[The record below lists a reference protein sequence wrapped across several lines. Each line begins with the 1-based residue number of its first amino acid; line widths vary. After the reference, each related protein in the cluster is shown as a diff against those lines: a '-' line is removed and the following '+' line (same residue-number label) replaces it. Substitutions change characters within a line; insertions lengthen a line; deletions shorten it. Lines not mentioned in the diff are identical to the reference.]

1 MTTDKSRTASKTS
14 RKPEAAAAVPPAA
27 AAAPA
32 KTGVA
37 ALDDLFAS
45 VNRSDAPGLA
55 VGVALEGKTV
65 YRRGFGLASIEHAVA
80 NTPAT
85 RMRIGSV
92 TKHFTCLAILLLAED
107 GKLDADAPVNRYLP
121 ELPELL
127 GFPTLRQLMNH
138 TSGYRCYVDIETT
151 GGGMSI
157 QPKGKAFAAQ
167 VQQTGANFAPGEAQ
181 LYCNGSFHLLS
192 VVVDRVSGM
201 PFEQFLQ
208 ERVFTPLGMKDTVCA
223 LSDLDILP
231 GMATLHVARPG
242 TAGSIA
248 WRRGIFMTE
257 ECRGEGGIVSTVD
270 DMLLWLAHLRAPNKV
285 VGNADTWRQMTTTA
299 TLNNGQSTVYALGLF
314 CHPYRG
320 VQTVYHHGAVF
331 GGFCQMLT
339 VPEHG
344 LDVII
349 LTNGG
354 MLNHIE
360 TSRRII
366 DAMLGEHLKGDAAP
380 KLASSARFKHLVG
393 TQYVNDAGMVLGFG
407 EAGGL
412 LAGSMLFSQ
421 PAPIFRDEGQQLR
434 VAFEDVA
441 MGPFIYPV
449 AELAAGPDGQA
460 PASFRFTEGGLVT
473 RFKRLPAKPPATA
486 KAGHALLGRFRS
498 QDLDAT
504 ATIAFEGDVLTM
516 RLQGGYGFRHIV
528 LDAFSSTVFR
538 MTVRDEMLPATSAL
552 IVERKG
558 ADVVG
563 FRFSTTRAR
572 GLHFDRVAD

>member
-1 MTTDKSRTASKTS
+1 M
-14 RKPEAAAAVPPAA
+14 
-27 AAAPA
+27 
-32 KTGVA
+32 GVA

-55 VGVALEGKTV
+55 VGVAYQGKTV
-65 YRRGFGLASIEHAVA
+65 YRRGFGLASIEHALA

-92 TKHFTCLAILLLAED
+92 TKHFTCLAILLLAEE

-151 GGGMSI
+151 GGGMAT

-167 VQQTGANFAPGEAQ
+167 MQQTGANFAPGEAQ

-201 PFEQFLQ
+201 PFEQFLL
-208 ERVFTPLGMKDTVCA
+208 ERVFAPLGMKDTACVA
-223 LSDLDILP
+223 SDLDILP

-242 TAGSIA
+242 PAGGIA

-257 ECRGEGGIVSTVD
+257 EVRGEGGIVSTVD
-270 DMLLWLAHLRAPNKV
+270 DMLLWLAHLRSPNKV
-285 VGNADTWRQMTTTA
+285 VGSAETWRQMTSTA
-299 TLNNGQSTVYALGLF
+299 TLNNGQGTVYALGLF

-320 VQTVYHHGAVF
+320 VQTVYHHGAVY
-331 GGFCQMLT
+331 GGMCQMLT

-344 LDVII
+344 LDLII
-349 LTNGG
+349 ITNGG

-360 TSRRII
+360 TSKRMI
-366 DAMLGEHLKGDAAP
+366 DAMLPEHLKGDAAP
-380 KLASSARFKHLVG
+380 KLASSSPFKHLVG
-393 TQYVNDAGMVLGFG
+393 AQYVNDAGMVLGFD
-407 EAGGL
+407 EAGDL

-421 PAPIFRDEGQQLR
+421 AAPMFRDEGHQLR

-460 PASFRFTEGGLVT
+460 PASFTFTESGMVS
-473 RFKRLPAKPPATA
+473 RFKRLPARAPSTA
-486 KAGHALLGRFRS
+486 KVGIALLGRYRS
-498 QDLDAT
+498 QDLDAA
-504 ATIAFEGDVLTM
+504 ATIAFEGDALTM
-516 RLQGGYGFRHIV
+516 RMQGGYGIRHIV
-528 LDAFSSTVFR
+528 LDAASAAVFR
-538 MTVRDEMLPATSAL
+538 MTVRDELLPSTSAL
-552 IVERKG
+552 VVERKG
-558 ADVVG
+558 GAVVG
-563 FRFSTTRAR
+563 FRFGSARAR
-572 GLHFDRVAD
+572 GLHFERVAD

>member
-1 MTTDKSRTASKTS
+1 MATAKKRKT
-14 RKPEAAAAVPPAA
+14 AAPPTP
-27 AAAPA
+27 PA

-55 VGVALEGKTV
+55 VGVALQGKTV

-121 ELPELL
+121 ELPELQ
-127 GFPTLRQLMNH
+127 GYPTLRQLMNH

-151 GGGMSI
+151 GGGMAT

-167 VQQTGANFAPGEAQ
+167 VQQTGANFAPGQAQ

-192 VVVDRVSGM
+192 IIVDRVSGM
-201 PFEQFLQ
+201 PFEQFVQ
-208 ERVFTPLGMKDTVCA
+208 ERILTPLGMKDTACVP
-223 LSDLDILP
+223 SDLEILP

-242 TAGSIA
+242 PGGTIA

-257 ECRGEGGIVSTVD
+257 EMRGEGSIVSTVD

-299 TLNNGQSTVYALGLF
+299 TLNDGQKTVYALGLF

-320 VQTVYHHGAVF
+320 VETVYHHGSVY

-344 LDVII
+344 LDVVII
-349 LTNGG
+349 TNGG
-354 MLNHIE
+354 MINHIE
-360 TSRRII
+360 AGKRIV
-366 DAMLGEHLKGDAAP
+366 DAMLTDHLKGDTAP
-380 KLASSARFKHLVG
+380 KMASSAPFKHLVG
-393 TQYVNDAGMVLGFG
+393 TRYVNDAGLVLGFD
-407 EAGGL
+407 EVGGL

-421 PAPIFRDEGQQLR
+421 PAPIFRDEGHQLR

-460 PASFRFTEGGLVT
+460 PASFTFTESGMVT
-473 RFKRLPAKPPATA
+473 RFKRLPAKAPATA
-486 KAGHALLGRFRS
+486 KVGKALLGRYRS

-516 RLQGGYGFRHIV
+516 RTQGGYGFRHMV
-528 LDAFSSTVFR
+528 LEAASATVFR
-538 MTVRDEMLPATSAL
+538 MTVCDEMLPGTSAL
-552 IVERKG
+552 VLERQG
-558 ADVVG
+558 GEVVG
-563 FRFSTTRAR
+563 FRFGTPRSRS
-572 GLHFDRVAD
+572 LHFERIAD

>member
-1 MTTDKSRTASKTS
+1 L
-14 RKPEAAAAVPPAA
+14 AAAKKQKPS
-27 AAAPA
+27 APHAPQA

-37 ALDDLFAS
+37 ALDDLFAG

-55 VGVALEGKTV
+55 VGVAFQGKTV
-65 YRRGFGLASIEHAVA
+65 YRRGFGMASLEHAVA

-85 RMRIGSV
+85 RLRIGSV
-92 TKHFTCLAILLLAED
+92 TKHFTCLAILLLAEE

-151 GGGMSI
+151 GGGMAT
-157 QPKGKAFAAQ
+157 QPKGKAFTAQ

-201 PFEQFLQ
+201 PFEQFLLD
-208 ERVFTPLGMKDTVCA
+208 RIFAPLGMKDTACVPG
-223 LSDLDILP
+223 DLEILP

-242 TAGSIA
+242 PTGGIA

-257 ECRGEGGIVSTVD
+257 EMRGEGGVVSTVD
-270 DMLLWLAHLRAPNKV
+270 DMLIWLAHLRGPNKL
-285 VGNADTWRQMTTTA
+285 VGNADTWRQMTATA

-320 VQTVYHHGAVF
+320 VETVYHHGAVY

-339 VPEHG
+339 VPEHA
-344 LDVII
+344 LDAII
-349 LTNGG
+349 ITNGG
-354 MLNHIE
+354 MINHIE
-360 TSRRII
+360 ASRRII
-366 DAMLGEHLKGDAAP
+366 DAMLPEHVKGDAAA
-380 KLASSARFKHLVG
+380 KMASSAPFKHLVG
-393 TQYVNDAGMVLGFG
+393 TQYLNDNGLVLGFD

-412 LAGSMLFSQ
+412 LAGSMWFS
-421 PAPIFRDEGQQLR
+421 PAAPIIRDEGPHLR

-441 MGPFIYPV
+441 MGPFTYPV
-449 AELAAGPDGQA
+449 AELAAGPDGKA
-460 PASFRFTEGGLVT
+460 PKAFTFTEGGIAT
-473 RFKRLPAKPPATA
+473 RFKRLPAKAPATT
-486 KAGHALLGRFRS
+486 KAGQALLGRYRS

-504 ATIAFEGDVLTM
+504 ATIGFEGEVLTM
-516 RLQGGYGFRHIV
+516 RMQGGYGQRHIV
-528 LDAFSSTVFR
+528 LDAVSNAVFR
-538 MTVRDEMLPATSAL
+538 MTVRDEMLPGTSAL
-552 IVERKG
+552 VVERQ
-558 ADVVG
+558 DDEVVG
-563 FRFSTTRAR
+563 FRFSTVRSR
-572 GLHFDRVAD
+572 GLHFVRVAS

>member
-1 MTTDKSRTASKTS
+1 LATAKKRKT
-14 RKPEAAAAVPPAA
+14 AAPAAPPAP
-27 AAAPA
+27 PA

-45 VNRSDAPGLA
+45 LNRSDAPGLA
-55 VGVALEGKTV
+55 VGVAVQGKTV
-65 YRRGFGLASIEHAVA
+65 YRRGFGMASIEHAVA

-121 ELPELL
+121 ELPELQ
-127 GFPTLRQLMNH
+127 GYPTLRQLMNH

-151 GGGMSI
+151 GGGMAT

-167 VQQTGANFAPGEAQ
+167 VQQTGANFAPGQAQ

-192 VVVDRVSGM
+192 IIVDRVSGM
-201 PFEQFLQ
+201 PFEQFVH
-208 ERVFTPLGMKDTVCA
+208 ERILTPLGMKDTACVP
-223 LSDLDILP
+223 SDLEILP

-242 TAGSIA
+242 PAGSIA

-257 ECRGEGGIVSTVD
+257 EMRGEGSIVSTVD

-285 VGNADTWRQMTTTA
+285 VGNADTWRQMTSTA
-299 TLNNGQSTVYALGLF
+299 TLNDGQKTVYALGLF
-314 CHPYRG
+314 CHAYRG
-320 VQTVYHHGAVF
+320 VETVYHHGAVY
-331 GGFCQMLT
+331 GGMCQMLT

-349 LTNGG
+349 ITNGG
-354 MLNHIE
+354 MFNHIE
-360 TSRRII
+360 VCKRIM
-366 DAMLGEHLKGDAAP
+366 DAMLSEHLKGDAAP
-380 KLASSARFKHLVG
+380 KMASSAKFKHLVG
-393 TQYVNDAGMVLGFG
+393 TQYVNDAGLVLGFD
-407 EAGGL
+407 EVGGL

-421 PAPIFRDEGQQLR
+421 PAPIFRDEGHQLR

-460 PASFRFTEGGLVT
+460 PASFMFTESGMTT
-473 RFKRLPAKPPATA
+473 RFKRLPAKAPATA
-486 KAGHALLGRFRS
+486 KVGQALLGRYRS

-516 RLQGGYGFRHIV
+516 RTQGGYGFRHMV
-528 LDAFSSTVFR
+528 LEAASATVFR
-538 MTVRDEMLPATSAL
+538 MTVRDEMLPGTSAL
-552 IVERKG
+552 VVERRG
-558 ADVVG
+558 GEVVG
-563 FRFSTTRAR
+563 FRFGTARSR
-572 GLHFDRVAD
+572 GLHFERVAD